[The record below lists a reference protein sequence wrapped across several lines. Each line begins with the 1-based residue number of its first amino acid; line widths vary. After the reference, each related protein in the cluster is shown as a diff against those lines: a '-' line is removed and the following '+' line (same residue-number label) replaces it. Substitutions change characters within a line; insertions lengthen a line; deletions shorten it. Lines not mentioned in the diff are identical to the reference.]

1 MRERIKQ
8 EFDDE
13 DDDLIGSSESGEP
26 SISGSETDE
35 KVHLRDILNSAEN
48 NSSQGLSQDEVDL
61 LLAAV
66 TNADSGAGLLE
77 ISPELERPADISGAD
92 KKPLFINP
100 LRERAER
107 LLLRPRSSNQEIR
120 ELLDSLDQEAQA
132 KATEAPDL
140 IESSENF
147 ANKQLTALGGGAEVE
162 PIKMELQEARNEL
175 LGTTSD
181 AQDEFDRVAQEA
193 ANHVAK
199 NNLEDEPVPS
209 VVLDLDKFVA
219 EEKVPAKG
227 DSEPAESEAYKL
239 FKELHGIDEV
249 DEQPIANPEIIPIDP
264 EMSDLDLG
272 GFDTSKEVE
281 SPVDGTKVEIPL
293 RSQKNVGIFNR
304 LGTEAK
310 RIYTDLTFKSQ
321 GRREINRGQKMLEKS
336 EDKAYA
342 LNKDLAKSDDK
353 IEELKDKLTNIDE
366 MLGKFGEGLKI
377 KEKRA
382 IYKSRQDL
390 DKKIKSEEKTKE
402 SLALKLEIEETN
414 KVKLQEG
421 IESAMGRLDLAI
433 NERIKPYKEEVA
445 KLEINRG
452 SLVEEKENFEAIVG
466 DFESRLAGLRDQMAN
481 LDEVN
486 LPVKAKKSFQ
496 AVLNR
501 KIKDIESA
509 LKISQK
515 NISKLEDNIVRVNGR
530 LNKEDARLGKWE
542 GIRGDL
548 KETAQKKEE
557 KAREEISRGF
567 VPRERAESAEEIEDV
582 REFSAGD
589 YLDKWNSI
597 SKNDSMLLDKKLI
610 MASKGELT
618 LKKLEG
624 IIKTTRFRGLSER
637 QLKKKIKEKT
647 DLLRAHFGIH

>member
-1 MRERIKQ
+1 MREIKTAIDQ

-13 DDDLIGSSESGEP
+13 DDDLVGVSESGTSEDVSSLEP
-26 SISGSETDE
+26 KEPTKAIDAKKADE
-35 KVHLRDILNSAEN
+35 EAFFV
-48 NSSQGLSQDEVDL
+48 
-61 LLAAV
+61 
-66 TNADSGAGLLE
+66 
-77 ISPELERPADISGAD
+77 
-92 KKPLFINP
+92 NP
-100 LRERAER
+100 LRKRAVE
-107 LLLRPRSSNQEIR
+107 LLLRPRLSDQKVA
-120 ELLDSLDQEAQA
+120 ELLGGYKQQAQE
-132 KATEAPDL
+132 KAAEVPDL
-140 IESSENF
+140 INNSEKSVNTE
-147 ANKQLTALGGGAEVE
+147 LGALEDGAGVE
-162 PIKMELQEARNEL
+162 PIKTELADAKNEF
-175 LGTTSD
+175 LGEVSD
-181 AQDEFDRVAQEA
+181 AQDEFDKVAKEA
-193 ANHVAK
+193 ADYVAK
-199 NNLEDEPVPS
+199 NNLEEKHVRPE
-209 VVLDLDKFVA
+209 VLDLDKLAA
-219 EEKVPAKG
+219 EEVNEYIPSVVLNLDQAEENKPAPKE
-227 DSEPAESEAYKL
+227 SEQGKSEAYKL
-239 FKELHGIDEV
+239 FEELHGLDEINELGE
-249 DEQPIANPEIIPIDP
+249 DKEQPIASPEIMPIDP
-264 EMSDLDLG
+264 EMPDLDLG
-272 GFDTSKEVE
+272 GADTSVELE
-281 SPVDGTKVEIPL
+281 SPADGTKVEMSL

-304 LGTEAK
+304 LGLEAK
-310 RIYTDLTFKSQ
+310 RIYTDLTFRSQ
-321 GRREINRGQKMLEKS
+321 GKREINRGQKMLEKS

-377 KEKRA
+377 KEKQA

-390 DKKIKSEEKTKE
+390 DKKIVAEEKTKA
-402 SLALKLEIEETN
+402 SLALKLETEEAN

-421 IESAMGRLDLAI
+421 MESAMERLNQAI
-433 NERIKPYKEEVA
+433 DKRIEPYKQEMA
-445 KLEINRG
+445 KLETNRG
-452 SLVEEKENFEAIVG
+452 SLMEEKENFEAIVG
-466 DFESRLAGLRDQMAN
+466 DFENRLAGLKDQMAN

-515 NISKLEDNIVRVNGR
+515 NISKLEDNIVRINGR

-548 KETAQKKEE
+548 QETAQKKAE

-567 VPRERAESAEEIEDV
+567 VPKERMESTEEIEEV

-589 YLDKWNSI
+589 YIDKWNSI
-597 SKNDSMLLDKKLI
+597 SKNDGMLLDKKLI
-610 MASKGELT
+610 IASKGELT

-624 IIKTTRFRGLSER
+624 VIKTTRFRGLSER